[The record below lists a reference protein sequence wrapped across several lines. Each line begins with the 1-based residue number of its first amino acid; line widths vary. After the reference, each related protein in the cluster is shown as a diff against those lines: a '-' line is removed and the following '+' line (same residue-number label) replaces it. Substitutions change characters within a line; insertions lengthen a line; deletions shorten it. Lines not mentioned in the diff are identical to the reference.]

1 MFITLT
7 SAFNPINRNAPPKL
21 LDFVQSDFLNQV
33 LSMSKSSGQNLC
45 PMCKN
50 VMTTLKSSL
59 SNPTIKT
66 DVTRVMSQ
74 LCTKMVDNSY
84 QQMCNLFV
92 SSHLPSLLDSVVNN
106 VNPEAFCD
114 TFEVCQSTSPA
125 NPLMLKNRV
134 TLPPQEIKDI
144 ECVGCKALSV
154 FVLYGLLSPDAGKA
168 LGWQIAQFCLG
179 YIGDPTK
186 QAQCLSDADQIS
198 EIFPLIP
205 QLISPAKI
213 CGNLIKVCPPVQ

>member
-1 MFITLT
+1 MKLQYANRIFFILVFITLT

-66 DVTRVMSQ
+66 DVTSLMSQ

-84 QQMCNLFV
+84 QRMCNLFV
-92 SSHLPSLLDSVVNN
+92 SSHLPSLLNSIVDS
-106 VNPEAFCD
+106 VNPEAFCED

-125 NPLMLKNRV
+125 NRKYRS
-134 TLPPQEIKDI
+134 I
-144 ECVGCKALSV
+144 LSQTCRQQ
-154 FVLYGLLSPDAGKA
+154 L
-168 LGWQIAQFCLG
+168 
-179 YIGDPTK
+179 
-186 QAQCLSDADQIS
+186 QAKKHATFSVS
-198 EIFPLIP
+198 
-205 QLISPAKI
+205 AK
-213 CGNLIKVCPPVQ
+213 